1 MTLFKT
7 AFMSMLVASTALTAL
22 PALAQTRA
30 ETLRHVTGASINT
43 LDPTMPGST
52 REAFGL
58 SLLTYDRLVSFGRKQ
73 LNGKWVFDLDTIR
86 GELAERFDV
95 SPDGLKIVFH
105 LRKDAKFH
113 DGSPVTAEDVKWSL
127 DRAVTAKS
135 LAAGQML
142 TGSITSADQFRIID
156 THTVE
161 MTLPKPDKLALPNL
175 ATIYP
180 VIFNSK
186 LAKSKAT
193 AEDPWAQEW
202 LKANTAGSGAYVIES
217 FKPGETTILRR
228 NEDWKRGPGNAQAHF
243 KRIITQ
249 TIPEAATRANLVE
262 KGDADI
268 VIDLQ
273 AADAADLE
281 KKGKLKV
288 VSTPQYNAI
297 TFVSFNN
304 QMAPFD
310 KVEVR
315 RAIAAAL
322 PYDDMFKAAL
332 FGRGA
337 PLYGAAWADGKAPVG
352 NTFPIQQ
359 PLKLDLAEA
368 RKQLAAAGFPNGFS
382 TTFSFNV
389 GQAGTAEPMAAL
401 LKESLAKIGVTVDI
415 QKLPDAQMSTL
426 INEKKVPFFTE
437 GIVAWLP
444 SMDYFY
450 RNFYIGPIRWNYSS
464 LNDPKLT
471 EIAQAARFET
481 DKGKYEAYGKQ
492 LNTMHYELMPQ
503 IPLWQPSQDAVMA
516 TSIDGY
522 TYQFHRQI
530 DFRDLS
536 RK

>member
-1 MTLFKT
+1 MSILKT
-7 AFMSMLVASTALTAL
+7 AFLAMLATSTAL
-22 PALAQTRA
+22 PALAQTRV
-30 ETLRHVTGASINT
+30 ETLRHVTGAAINT
-43 LDPTMPGST
+43 LDPNMPGST

-73 LNGKWVFDLDTIR
+73 LDGKWVFDLDTIR

-95 SPDGLKIVFH
+95 SSDGLKIVFH

-113 DGSPVTAEDVKWSL
+113 DGAPVTAEDVKWSL

-142 TGSITSADQFRIID
+142 TGSITSADQFKVID
-156 THTVE
+156 MHTVE
-161 MTLPKPDKLALPNL
+161 LTLPKPDKLALPNL

-217 FKPGETTILRR
+217 FKAGETTILRR
-228 NEDWKRGPGNAQAHF
+228 NEDWKRGPGDTQAHF

-249 TIPEAATRANLVE
+249 TVPEAATRANLVE
-262 KGDADI
+262 RGDADI

-281 KKGKLKV
+281 KKDKLKV
-288 VSTPQYNAI
+288 ISTPQYNAI

-304 QMAPFD
+304 QMPPFD

-322 PYDDMFKAAL
+322 PYEDMFKAAL
-332 FGRGA
+332 FERGKR
-337 PLYGAAWADGKAPVG
+337 LYGATWSDGKSPTG
-352 NTFPIQQ
+352 DTFPVVQ
-359 PLKLDLAEA
+359 PLKTDLAEA
-368 RKQLAAAGFPNGFS
+368 KKLLTAAGFPEGFS

-401 LKESLAKIGVTVDI
+401 VKESLARIGIKVDI

-464 LNDPKLT
+464 LNDAKLT
-471 EIAQAARFET
+471 ELAQAARFEP
-481 DKGKYEAYGKQ
+481 DKAKYAAYGLQ
-492 LNTMHYELMPQ
+492 LNTMHYEIMPQ

-516 TSIDGY
+516 TSIEGY

-530 DFRDLS
+530 DFRNLS

>member
-1 MTLFKT
+1 MTIRT
-7 AFMSMLVASTALTAL
+7 MAFLSMLAASSALSSL

-73 LNGKWVFDLDTIR
+73 IDGKWVFDLDTIR

-95 SPDGLKIVFH
+95 SADGLKFTFH
-105 LRKDAKFH
+105 LRRDAKFH
-113 DGSPVTAEDVKWSL
+113 DGTPVTAEDVKWSL
-127 DRAVTAKS
+127 DRAVTSKS
-135 LAAGQML
+135 LAVGQML
-142 TGSITSADQFRIID
+142 TGSITSADQFRVVD
-156 THTVE
+156 AHTFE

-180 VIFNSK
+180 IIINSK

-202 LKANTAGSGAYVIES
+202 MKSNTAGSGAYVIES
-217 FKPGETTILRR
+217 FRPGETTILRR
-228 NEDWKRGPGNAQAHF
+228 NEDWKRGPDGTQAHF

-249 TIPEAATRANLVE
+249 TVPEAATRANLVE
-262 KGDADI
+262 RGDADI

-288 VSTPQYNAI
+288 ISTPQYNAI

-304 QMAPFD
+304 QIAPFD
-310 KVEVR
+310 KIGVR

-322 PYDDMFKAAL
+322 PYEDMFKAAL
-332 FGRGA
+332 FERGKR
-337 PLYGAAWADGKAPVG
+337 LYGATWADGKAPVG
-352 NTFPIQQ
+352 DSFPIPQ
-359 PLKLDLAEA
+359 PVKTDLTEA
-368 RKQLAAAGFPNGFS
+368 KRLLTEAGFPDGFS

-389 GQAGTAEPMAAL
+389 GLSGTAEPMATL
-401 LKESLAKIGVTVDI
+401 IRESLGKIGIKVDI

-450 RNFYIGPIRWNYSS
+450 RNFYIGAIRWNYSA

-481 DKGKYEAYGKQ
+481 DKAKYADYGKQ
-492 LNTMHYELMPQ
+492 LNTLHFELMPQ
-503 IPLWQPSQDAVMA
+503 VPLWQPSQDAVMA
-516 TSIDGY
+516 TSIEGY

-536 RK
+536 RR

>member
-1 MTLFKT
+1 MMFVKP
-7 AFMSMLVASTALTAL
+7 ALTAML
-22 PALAQTRA
+22 LASSALIAMPALAQTRA
-30 ETLRHVTGASINT
+30 ETLRHVTGAAINT

-58 SLLTYDRLVSFGRKQ
+58 SLLTYDRLVSFGRKE
-73 LNGKWVFDLDTIR
+73 LGGKWVFDLDTIR
-86 GELAERFDV
+86 GELAERYDV
-95 SPDGLKIVFH
+95 SADGLTFTFH

-113 DGSPVTAEDVKWSL
+113 DGSPVTADDVKWSL
-127 DRAVTAKS
+127 DRAVSAKS
-135 LAAGQML
+135 LAVAQML
-142 TGSITSADQFRIID
+142 TGSITAPEQFKIVD
-156 THTVE
+156 AHTIT
-161 MTLPKPDKLALPNL
+161 MTLPKPDKLALANL
-175 ATIYP
+175 ATIYS

-193 AEDPWAQEW
+193 PEDPWAQEW
-202 LKANTAGSGAYVIES
+202 LKANTAGSGAYIIES
-217 FKPGETTILRR
+217 FKPGETTILKR
-228 NEDWKRGPGNAQAHF
+228 NEDWKRGPGNTQAHF

-249 TIPEAATRANLVE
+249 TVPEAATRSNLVE
-262 KGDADI
+262 RGDADI

-273 AADAADLE
+273 AVDAADLE

-297 TFVSFNN
+297 TFISFNN
-304 QMAPFD
+304 QMPPFD
-310 KVEVR
+310 NVGVR

-337 PLYGAAWADGKAPVG
+337 QLTGATWPGGKAPVG
-352 NTFPIQQ
+352 DTFPIPQ
-359 PLKLDLAEA
+359 PIKTDLTEAKKLLT
-368 RKQLAAAGFPNGFS
+368 AAGFPDGFS

-401 LKESLAKIGVTVDI
+401 LKEQLAKIGIKVDI

-450 RNFYIGPIRWNYSS
+450 RNFYIGAIRWNYSS

-471 EIAQAARFET
+471 ELAQAARFET
-481 DKGKYEAYGKQ
+481 DKAKYEAYGKE
-492 LNTMHYELMPQ
+492 LNTLHYELMPQ
-503 IPLWQPSQDAVMA
+503 VPLWQPSQDAVMA
-516 TSIDGY
+516 TNIEGY

-530 DFRDLS
+530 DFRNLS